1 MNDLR
6 IVPGLSISPLGQ
18 ATIESALKDVLFDLA
33 LSLEEPTSLPVD
45 VQHVVAALVL
55 AARNH
60 EIDSASPITADDT
73 VLLGILLPHVKAVF
87 ALYGGN
93 VSKEE

>member
-6 IVPGLSISPLGQ
+6 IVPGLSINPSGQ
-18 ATIESALKDVLFDLA
+18 ATIESSLKDVLFDLA
-33 LSLEEPTSLPVD
+33 LNLEEPTSLPVD

-60 EIDSASPITADDT
+60 EIDCSGPIKADDKI
-73 VLLGILLPHVKAVF
+73 LLGILSPHVKAIF
-87 ALYGGN
+87 ERHGGR
-93 VSKEE
+93 VSNKE